1 VIFLGSLFLETYEV
15 ASRFTI
21 TNFFDWKLL
30 EKLKCFAEFTKSPGY
45 EPLAAAQLNIDT
57 QKQQFCNDA
66 SEKVSPQNWQNTNLV
81 HPYIRLNLTGGTST
95 YHLNITLVH
104 EANYLVA
111 QLGGT

>member
-1 VIFLGSLFLETYEV
+1 MIFLGSLFLETYEV
-15 ASRFTI
+15 ASRVTI

-45 EPLAAAQLNIDT
+45 EPLAAVQLNIDT

-66 SEKVSPQNWQNTNLV
+66 SEKVSPQNWRNTIFGASIYSLAT
-81 HPYIRLNLTGGTST
+81 HF
-95 YHLNITLVH
+95 
-104 EANYLVA
+104 VA

>member
-1 VIFLGSLFLETYEV
+1 MIFLGSLFLETYEV
-15 ASRFTI
+15 ASRVTI

-45 EPLAAAQLNIDT
+45 EPLAAVQLNIDI
-57 QKQQFCNDA
+57 QKQNDA
-66 SEKVSPQNWQNTNLV
+66 SEKVSPQNWRNTNLV

-104 EANYLVA
+104 EATYFVA